1 MTGQKELRRCDSD
14 CGPCYGEVTLDYPG
28 NNPVTRVLKS
38 GKGRQKSGS
47 ERLEKGLTEDR
58 GRTGRAKTKSSWR
71 RQGYVFSPRACGKG
85 QPCPLL
91 DLPRR
96 RSCVRLLTSR
106 REGECVWF
114 KLPNLGGIC
123 YSSNRKLTQQV
134 PPGNTGRDIAGQQ
147 AHLKAATWAGHT
159 GSQSSSPESPHP
171 GPRASAGSG
180 RRRAGALTP
189 EARASPREGWQV
201 PATGGRVKEAST
213 AGARRDRMVASRPC
227 GDCLRNRESL

>member
-28 NNPVTRVLKS
+28 NNLVTRVLKS

-71 RQGYVFSPRACGKG
+71 RQGYVFSPRASGKG

-91 DLPRR
+91 DLPWR
-96 RSCVRLLTSR
+96 RSCVRLLTFR

-134 PPGNTGRDIAGQQ
+134 PPGNTGRDIAG
-147 AHLKAATWAGHT
+147 
-159 GSQSSSPESPHP
+159 
-171 GPRASAGSG
+171 
-180 RRRAGALTP
+180 RRRIGPGRGTP
-189 EARASPREGWQV
+189 EVSPQALSHLTEGPGLLLGV
-201 PATGGRVKEAST
+201 EGGGR
-213 AGARRDRMVASRPC
+213 G
-227 GDCLRNRESL
+227 L